1 LEEKDRFMEKLNKLM
16 DIVNCK
22 CYIKSC
28 TDVVATLSVLVKY
41 TYLEEYEDIMEES
54 VTDYYNEYIDKDKN
68 YLPGES
74 EASDNFAK
82 TGKRAR

>member
-1 LEEKDRFMEKLNKLM
+1 MEKLDRFMDVLT
-16 DIVNCK
+16 CK
-22 CYIKSC
+22 CDIKSC
-28 TDVVATLSVLVKY
+28 TDVVATLPVLVKY
-41 TYLEEYEDIMEES
+41 TMYYTYYLEEYEDIMEES

-74 EASDNFAK
+74 DASDDFAK